1 MNFNPAD
8 LPTEFETERLL
19 LRRYQ
24 PGDAAAYWRMLRENR
39 AHLREFLP
47 KELEPARG
55 EGDIRE
61 HFKWQEKVWRRG
73 EIFILG
79 MWERAGGAFVGEVYL
94 ANPDWE
100 AQCIEAGYFTV
111 KMQGG
116 KGYAVEGLRAV
127 CRIAFERM
135 GVRRVELQC
144 AADNEKSA
152 RVARRCGFTL
162 EGRLR
167 ERAHKKDGPPVDRLW
182 FGLLRSEW
190 LASLQQQL
198 NLF

>member
-1 MNFNPAD
+1 MNFKPAD
-8 LPTEFETERLL
+8 LPTEYETERLL
-19 LRRYQ
+19 LRCYQ
-24 PGDAAAYWRMLRENR
+24 PDDAAAYWRMLGENR

-61 HFKWQEKVWRRG
+61 HFKWMAKMWRRG

-79 MWERAGGAFVGEVYL
+79 LWTRSGGAYVGEVYL
-94 ANPDWE
+94 ANPDWDVP
-100 AQCIEAGYFTV
+100 CVEAGYFTV
-111 KMQGG
+111 QHQGG
-116 KGYAVEGLRAV
+116 KVYAAEALRAV

-135 GVRRVELQC
+135 GARRVELQC
-144 AADNEKSA
+144 AADNEISA
-152 RVARRCGFTL
+152 RVALRCGFTL

-167 ERAHKKDGPPVDRLW
+167 ERDHKKDGPPVDRLW

-190 LASLQQQL
+190 LASLQQRL
-198 NLF
+198 EL